1 MSLPC
6 LCLAPPLLRRWICFT
21 EPVVKSPKVIALLLL
36 LNLGVFAAILV
47 YVLRARIASPISGN
61 DVTPAASSP
70 ALRPPPSAVTEK
82 VTVVTNALRWAQLES
97 EDYKTYIARLRG
109 IGCPEQT
116 IRDII
121 IADLDKLL
129 APEIASAYG
138 RRKELRY
145 WHPEEE
151 EMANDVNPRDVFQKQ
166 HELEKRK
173 QEIIRELI
181 STDLSRERMKASGQE
196 DYYERRLGFLPEYRR
211 TKVRE
216 LLEQFDDAEQKIR
229 DKETADA
236 GALTAADRSQLR
248 LLRQQREEELDRLL
262 APSEKQQYELW
273 LSPVANEARHALY
286 GMDATEQEFLAVY
299 QARKTFEDAWGQRDP
314 DLLDPASREQM
325 EQAKADMEAQILRDL
340 GEQRYADYQ
349 RGGDDDFHL
358 LSALVTRHKLPREK
372 AAEVYSYKN
381 VSANYRE
388 QIRSSPVLTAEQ
400 KAEAIKA
407 IAEETANIVRGV
419 LGPKAYN
426 HYLRSGQGRW
436 ISE

>member
-1 MSLPC
+1 M
-6 LCLAPPLLRRWICFT
+6 
-21 EPVVKSPKVIALLLL
+21 KSPKVIALLLI

-61 DVTPAASSP
+61 EATPATSSP
-70 ALRPPPSAVTEK
+70 ALRSAPSSGTEK
-82 VTVVTNALRWAQLES
+82 VAVVTNSLRWAQLES

-129 APEIASAYG
+129 APEIVAAYG

-181 STDLSRERMKASGQE
+181 SADLSRERMKASGQE
-196 DYYERRLGFLPEYRR
+196 DYYERRLGFLPEHRR
-211 TKVRE
+211 TRVRE
-216 LLEQFDDAEQKIR
+216 LLEQFDEAEQKLR
-229 DKETADA
+229 DKETAEE
-236 GALTAADRSQLR
+236 GALSAADRAQLR
-248 LLRQQREEELDRLL
+248 LLRQQREDEVDRLL

-273 LSPVANEARHALY
+273 LSPTANEVRHALY

-299 QARKTFEDAWGQRDP
+299 QARKTFEDIWGQRDP
-314 DLLDPASREQM
+314 DLLDPNSRQQM
-325 EQAKADMEAQILRDL
+325 EQARADMEAQILHEL
-340 GEQRYADYQ
+340 GEQRYADYE
-349 RGGDDDFHL
+349 RGRDDDFHL
-358 LSALVTRHKLPREK
+358 LSALVTRFKLPRER

-381 VSANYRE
+381 VAANYRE
-388 QIRSSPVLTAEQ
+388 QIRNSPLLTAEQ
-400 KAEAIKA
+400 RAEALKA
-407 IAEETANIVRGV
+407 ISEETANVVRGV
-419 LGPKAYN
+419 LGSKAYN